1 MTEQLL
7 GRSIN
12 RLEDERFVQGRG
24 RYVADL
30 AAPNALH
37 GVVVRSTHA
46 HARISAI
53 RADAARQMPGVAAVF
68 TGSDL
73 ASDNIGPLPCA
84 VTHIPMTAPLVVPP
98 CYALALD
105 VVRYA
110 GEPIAFVVAESAEI
124 ARDAAEAVAID
135 YEPLPPVVS
144 IADAVRPGA
153 LSIWPEAENNIAFQF
168 NRGEIGP
175 VEAAIR
181 GAAHVVECELVN
193 NRVVAAP
200 LETRGALGEFDASSG
215 RLHLIASAAGAH
227 AIRDLLAN
235 SVFRIAKEK
244 LRVSIPD
251 VGGGFGMKNVLYP
264 EWVLVLWA
272 ARRLGRPVKWIG
284 DRSEDFAA
292 STHGRDSIVR
302 ARMALDRNGHI
313 LALETKVLANM
324 GAYISTVA
332 PVVPTMAMASAMGG
346 VYDIP
351 LIAFQTRGVFTN
363 TTPVDAYR
371 GAGKPEANYLIERCI
386 DIAAAEL
393 GMDALKLR
401 RKNIFRRFPHASAMG
416 LSVEQGSF
424 ASAIDH
430 AVAAA
435 AGFGARRKS
444 SRARGRLRGL
454 GYACFLETARGQ
466 PNEVAEVRLGE
477 DGRIDLKVGTHS
489 NGQGHETTYAQI
501 AADAL
506 GLPLE
511 RFRFRQGDTD
521 DLGSGGGHGGA
532 RSMHQGGTALLLAAE
547 GLIENARRLAARL
560 LQTGI
565 DAISY
570 EAGML
575 RVTATGQ
582 EIGLD
587 EVARVSYQMP
597 GDDVAPGLAHR
608 ATHLCDRYTF
618 PNGCHVAEVE
628 IDPAT
633 GEVKLERY
641 VIFDDYGRLLDPRQT
656 LGQVHGGVVQGI
668 GQALFEHAVFDAET
682 GQILSGSLMDYA
694 LPRADD
700 VPSFE
705 GELTSDFPSSANRLG
720 VKGSG
725 QAGAIAAPA
734 TIMNAVMN
742 ALAPLGVQHLDMPA
756 TPSRIWRAIEAARL
770 QSPGPE
776 QDRASPE

>member
-1 MTEQLL
+1 MTEPLL

-24 RYVADL
+24 RYIADL

-37 GVVVRSTHA
+37 GVVARSMHA
-46 HARISAI
+46 HARIIAI
-53 RADAARQMPGVAAVF
+53 RADAARLMQGVAAVL
-68 TGSDL
+68 TGSDM

-84 VTHIPMTAPLVVPP
+84 VANIPMATPLVVPP
-98 CYALALD
+98 CHALARD
-105 VVRYA
+105 VVRYV
-110 GEPIAFVVAESAEI
+110 GDPVAFVVAESAEI
-124 ARDAAEAVAID
+124 ARNAAEAIIVD
-135 YEPLPPVVS
+135 YEPVQPVVS
-144 IADAVRPGA
+144 LADAVLPGGP
-153 LSIWPEAENNIAFQF
+153 SIWPEARNNIAFQF

-200 LETRGALGEFDASSG
+200 LETRGALGAFDASSG
-215 RLHLIASAAGAH
+215 RLHLTASAAGAH
-227 AIRDLLAN
+227 MIRDLLAD
-235 SVFRIAKEK
+235 SVFRIPREK

-272 ARRLGRPVKWIG
+272 ARRLGRRVKWIG
-284 DRSEDFAA
+284 DRSDDFVA
-292 STHGRDSIVR
+292 STHGRDSVARVR
-302 ARMALDRNGHI
+302 LALDRDGRF
-313 LALETKVLANM
+313 LALETKVLANL
-324 GAYISTVA
+324 GAYVSTVA
-332 PVVPTMAMASAMGG
+332 PAVPTMAMASAMGG

-351 LIAFQTRGVFTN
+351 LIAFQTTGVFTN

-393 GMDALKLR
+393 GMDALELR
-401 RKNIFRRFPHASAMG
+401 RKNIIRRFPHRSAMG

-424 ASAIDH
+424 AHAIDH

-435 AGFGARRKS
+435 TGFDARQQS
-444 SRARGRLRGL
+444 SRARGKLRGL

-466 PNEVAEVRLGE
+466 PNELAEVRFGE

-501 AADAL
+501 AADTL

-511 RFRFRQGDTD
+511 RFRFGQGDTD
-521 DLGSGGGHGGA
+521 DLDSGGGHGGA

-547 GLIENARRLAARL
+547 GLIENAQSLAARL
-560 LQTGI
+560 LQANV
-565 DAISY
+565 DAVHY

-575 RVTATGQ
+575 RVAATGQ
-582 EIGLD
+582 EISLD
-587 EVARVSYQMP
+587 EVARASYQVP
-597 GDDVAPGLAHR
+597 SDDFAPGLAHK

-628 IDPAT
+628 IDPST
-633 GEVKLERY
+633 GEVTIDRY
-641 VIFDDYGRLLDPRQT
+641 VIFDDYGRLLDPRLT

-668 GQALFEHAVFDAET
+668 GQALFEHALFDAVT

-705 GELTSDFPSSANRLG
+705 GKLTPDFPSRANRLG

-742 ALAPLGVQHLDMPA
+742 ALTRLGVRHLDMPA
-756 TPSRIWRAIEAARL
+756 TPSRIWHAIQAAESR
-770 QSPGPE
+770 SPSRG
-776 QDRASPE
+776 

>member
-1 MTEQLL
+1 MIEPLL

-12 RLEDERFVQGRG
+12 RLEDVRFVQGRG
-24 RYVADL
+24 RYIADL

-37 GVVVRSTHA
+37 GVVVRSMHA
-46 HARISAI
+46 HARIIAI
-53 RADAARQMPGVAAVF
+53 RVDAARQMPGVAAVL
-68 TGSDL
+68 TGFEL

-84 VTHIPMTAPLVVPP
+84 VTNIPMTTPLVVPP
-98 CYALALD
+98 CHALARD
-105 VVRYA
+105 VVRYV
-110 GEPIAFVVAESAEI
+110 GEPVAFVVAESAES
-124 ARDAAEAVAID
+124 ARDAAEAVVID
-135 YEPLPPVVS
+135 YEPLQPVIS
-144 IADAVRPGA
+144 LADAVLPGA
-153 LSIWPEAENNIAFQF
+153 PSIWPEARGNIAFQF

-215 RLHLIASAAGAH
+215 RLHLTASAAGAH
-227 AIRDLLAN
+227 MIRDLLAV

-272 ARRLGRPVKWIG
+272 ARRLGRQVKWIG
-284 DRSEDFAA
+284 DRSEDFVA
-292 STHGRDSIVR
+292 STHGRDSVVR
-302 ARMALDRNGHI
+302 ARIALDRDGRFV
-313 LALETKVLANM
+313 ALETKVLANL
-324 GAYISTVA
+324 GAYVSTVA
-332 PVVPTMAMASAMGG
+332 PAVPTMAMASAMGG

-393 GMDALKLR
+393 GMDALELR
-401 RKNIFRRFPHASAMG
+401 RKNIFHRFPHRSAMG

-424 ASAIDH
+424 AHAIDR

-435 AGFGARRKS
+435 AGFDARRQS
-444 SRARGRLRGL
+444 SRARGKLRGL

-466 PNEVAEVRLGE
+466 PNEVAEVRLSE

-489 NGQGHETTYAQI
+489 SGQGHETTYAQI
-501 AADAL
+501 AADTL

-521 DLGSGGGHGGA
+521 DLDSGGGHGGA

-560 LQTGI
+560 LQASV
-565 DAISY
+565 DAIHY

-575 RVTATGQ
+575 RVAATGQ
-582 EIGLD
+582 EISLD
-587 EVARVSYQMP
+587 EVARASYQAS
-597 GDDVAPGLAHR
+597 DDFAPGLAHK
-608 ATHLCDRYTF
+608 ATHLCDLYTF

-633 GEVKLERY
+633 GEVTLDRY

-656 LGQVHGGVVQGI
+656 LGQVHGGVAQGI
-668 GQALFEHAVFDAET
+668 GQALFEHALFDAET

-694 LPRADD
+694 LPRASDI
-700 VPSFE
+700 PSFE
-705 GELTSDFPSSANRLG
+705 GNLTPDFPSRANRLG

-734 TIMNAVMN
+734 TIMNALMN
-742 ALAPLGVQHLDMPA
+742 ALTPLGVRHLDMPA
-756 TPSRIWRAIEAARL
+756 TPSRIWHAIQAARL
-770 QSPGPE
+770 RSL
-776 QDRASPE
+776 

>member
-1 MTEQLL
+1 MTEPLL

-12 RLEDERFVQGRG
+12 RLEDARFVQGRG

-30 AAPNALH
+30 VTPGALH
-37 GVVVRSTHA
+37 GVVVRSPHA
-46 HARISAI
+46 HARI
-53 RADAARQMPGVAAVF
+53 RRLDVDAARRMPGVAAVL

-73 ASDNIGPLPCA
+73 AADQIGPLPCA
-84 VTHIPMTAPLVVPP
+84 VTHIPMTSPLVVPP
-98 CYALALD
+98 CHALARD
-105 VVRYA
+105 VVRYV
-110 GEPIAFVVAESAEI
+110 GEPVAFVIADSAER
-124 ARDAAEAVAID
+124 ARDAAEAVVVD
-135 YEPLPPVVS
+135 YEPLTPVVA
-144 IADAVRPGA
+144 IADAVLPGA
-153 LSIWPEAENNIAFQF
+153 PSIWPEAKANIAFQF
-168 NRGEIGP
+168 NRGDIGP
-175 VEAAIR
+175 VEASIA

-193 NRVVAAP
+193 NRVVAAS
-200 LETRGALGEFDASSG
+200 LETRGALGEFDPATG
-215 RLHLIASAAGAH
+215 RLHLTASAAGAH

-235 SVFRIAKEK
+235 SVFHIPREQ

-272 ARRLGRPVKWIG
+272 AHRLGRPVQWIG
-284 DRSEDFAA
+284 DRSEDFTA
-292 STHGRDSIVR
+292 SAHGRDSIIR
-302 ARMALDRNGHI
+302 ARLALDRNGRF
-313 LALETKVLANM
+313 LALETKVLANL
-324 GAYISTVA
+324 GAYVSTVA

-351 LIAFQTRGVFTN
+351 LIAFQAQGVFTN

-371 GAGKPEANYLIERCI
+371 GAGKPEANYLIERLI
-386 DIAAAEL
+386 DLSAAKL

-401 RKNIFRRFPHASAMG
+401 RKNIVNRFPYASAMG
-416 LSVEQGSF
+416 LTLEQGSF
-424 ASAIDH
+424 AHAIDH

-435 AGFGARRKS
+435 EGFKVRQKG
-444 SRARGRLRGL
+444 SRAKGKLRGL

-466 PNEVAEVRLGE
+466 PNEVAEASFGE
-477 DGRIDLKVGTHS
+477 DGLIDIKVGTHS

-501 AADAL
+501 TADTL
-506 GLPLE
+506 GLPLD

-521 DLGSGGGHGGA
+521 DLDSGGGHGGA
-532 RSMHQGGTALLLAAE
+532 RSMHQGGTALLMAAE

-560 LQTGI
+560 LQTGV
-565 DAISY
+565 DNVSY
-570 EAGML
+570 EAGTL
-575 RVTATGQ
+575 RVAATGQ
-582 EIGLD
+582 EISLD
-587 EVARVSYQMP
+587 EVARVSYQSA

-641 VIFDDYGRLLDPRQT
+641 VIFDDYGRLLDPRLT

-668 GQALFEHAVFDAET
+668 GQALFEHALYDVET

-694 LPRADD
+694 LPRAGDI
-700 VPSFE
+700 PAFE
-705 GELTSDFPSSANRLG
+705 GSLTSDFPSRANRLG

-742 ALAPLGVQHLDMPA
+742 ALTPLGVTHLDMPA
-756 TPSRIWRAIEAARL
+756 TPSRIWHAIEAARRRR
-770 QSPGPE
+770 QNG
-776 QDRASPE
+776 

>member
-1 MTEQLL
+1 MTEPLL
-7 GRSIN
+7 GRSLN
-12 RLEDERFVQGRG
+12 RLEDARFVQGRG
-24 RYVADL
+24 RYIADL
-30 AAPNALH
+30 AAPDALH

-46 HARISAI
+46 HARIAAI
-53 RADAARQMPGVAAVF
+53 RVDAARQMQGVAAVL
-68 TGSDL
+68 TGTEL

-84 VTHIPMTAPLVVPP
+84 VTSIPMTTPLVVPP
-98 CYALALD
+98 CHALARD
-105 VVRYA
+105 VVRYV
-110 GEPIAFVVAESAEI
+110 GEPIAFVVAESAGK
-124 ARDAAEAVAID
+124 ARDAAEAVAVD
-135 YEPLPPVVS
+135 YEPLPPVVA
-144 IADAVRPGA
+144 IADAVLPGA
-153 LSIWPEAENNIAFQF
+153 PSIWTEAHNNIAFQF

-181 GAAHVVECELVN
+181 SAAHVVECELVN

-200 LETRGALGEFDASSG
+200 LETRGALGEFDAASG

-227 AIRDLLAN
+227 GIRDLLAS
-235 SVFRIAKEK
+235 SVFRIAREK

-264 EWVLVLWA
+264 ELALVLWA
-272 ARRLGRPVKWIG
+272 ARRLGRQVMWIG
-284 DRSEDFAA
+284 DRGEDFTGSA
-292 STHGRDSIVR
+292 HGRDSVVR
-302 ARMALDRNGHI
+302 ARLALDRDGRF
-313 LALETKVLANM
+313 LALGTEVLANL
-324 GAYISTVA
+324 GAYVSTVA
-332 PVVPTMAMASAMGG
+332 PAVPTMAMASAMGG

-386 DIAAAEL
+386 DIAAHQL

-401 RKNIFRRFPHASAMG
+401 RKNIFRRFPHPSAMG

-424 ASAIDH
+424 AHAIDH

-435 AGFGARRKS
+435 EGFEARRKS
-444 SRARGRLRGL
+444 SRKRGRLRGL

-477 DGRIDLKVGTHS
+477 DGLIDLTVGTHS

-511 RFRFRQGDTD
+511 RFLFRQGDTD
-521 DLGSGGGHGGA
+521 DLDNGGGHGGA
-532 RSMHQGGTALLLAAE
+532 RSMHQGGTALLMAAE

-560 LQTGI
+560 LQASV
-565 DAISY
+565 DAINY

-575 RVTATGQ
+575 RVAATGQ
-582 EIGLD
+582 EISLD
-587 EVARVSYQMP
+587 EVARASYQSP
-597 GDDVAPGLAHR
+597 SDDVAPGLAHK

-633 GEVKLERY
+633 GEVRVDRY
-641 VIFDDYGRLLDPRQT
+641 VISDDYGRLLDPRQT

-668 GQALFEHAVFDAET
+668 GQALFEQVLFDAET

-694 LPRADD
+694 LPRAGDL
-700 VPSFE
+700 PSFE
-705 GELTSDFPSSANRLG
+705 GSLTSDFPSRANRLG

-742 ALAPLGVQHLDMPA
+742 ALTPLGVRHLDMPA
-756 TPSRIWRAIEAARL
+756 TPWRIWHAIAAARL
-770 QSPGPE
+770 RSL
-776 QDRASPE
+776 

>member
-1 MTEQLL
+1 MTAPLL
-7 GRSIN
+7 GRSIT
-12 RLEDERFVQGRG
+12 RLEDERFVTGRG
-24 RYVADL
+24 HYVADL
-30 AAPNALH
+30 AVTNALH
-37 GVVVRSTHA
+37 GIVVRSLHA
-46 HARISAI
+46 HARIISVAI
-53 RADAARQMPGVAAVF
+53 DAASRMSGVAAVL

-73 ASDNIGPLPCA
+73 GADNIGPLPCA
-84 VTHIPMTAPLVVPP
+84 ATNIPMATPLIVPP
-98 CYALALD
+98 CHALARD
-105 VVRYA
+105 VVRYV
-110 GEPIAFVVAESAEI
+110 GEPVAFVIAESTES
-124 ARDAAEAVAID
+124 AREAAEAVVVD
-135 YEPLPPVVS
+135 YEPLTPV
-144 IADAVRPGA
+144 IAMDQAVLPGSP
-153 LSIWPEAENNIAFQF
+153 SIWPEAATNIAFRYD
-168 NRGEIGP
+168 RGEIEP

-181 GAAHVVECELVN
+181 SAPHVVECGLVN

-200 LETRGALGEFDASSG
+200 LETRGAVGEYDAASG
-215 RLHLIASAAGAH
+215 RLHLTASAAGAH
-227 AIRDLLAN
+227 AIRNLLADA
-235 SVFRIAKEK
+235 VFRLPREK

-272 ARRLGRPVKWIG
+272 ARRLLRPVKWIS
-284 DRSEDFAA
+284 DRSEDFVA
-292 STHGRDSIVR
+292 SAHGRDSVIR
-302 ARMALDRNGHI
+302 ARLALDRDGRF
-313 LALETKVLANM
+313 LALDAKVLANM
-324 GAYISTVA
+324 GAYVSTVA
-332 PVVPTMAMASAMGG
+332 PVVPTLAMGSAMGG

-351 LIAFQTRGVFTN
+351 RIAFQTRGVFTN

-401 RKNIFRRFPHASAMG
+401 RKNIFRHFPHQSAVG

-424 ASAIDH
+424 AHAIDL
-430 AVAAA
+430 AISAAS
-435 AGFGARRKS
+435 GFKARRQG
-444 SRARGRLRGL
+444 SRARGRLRGI

-466 PNEVAEVRLGE
+466 PNEVAEVRVGK

-501 AADAL
+501 AASAL

-521 DLGSGGGHGGA
+521 DLDSGGGHGGA

-547 GLIENARRLAARL
+547 GLIEDARLLAARL
-560 LQTGI
+560 LQTRA
-565 DAISY
+565 DAVNY
-570 EAGML
+570 EAGLL

-582 EIGLD
+582 EITLD
-587 EVARVSYQMP
+587 EVAQASYQMA
-597 GDDVAPGLAHR
+597 GDEVAPGLAHK

-618 PNGCHVAEVE
+618 PNGCHLAEVE

-633 GEVKLERY
+633 GEVKVDRY
-641 VIFDDYGRLLDPRQT
+641 VIFDDYGRLLDPRLT

-668 GQALFEHAVFDAET
+668 GQALFEHARFDVET

-694 LPRADD
+694 LPRAADI
-700 VPSFE
+700 PSFE
-705 GELTSDFPSSANRLG
+705 GSLTPDFPSRANRLG

-742 ALAPLGVQHLDMPA
+742 ALAPLGVRHLDMPA
-756 TPSRIWRAIEAARL
+756 TPFRIWTAIEAAR
-770 QSPGPE
+770 SVAG
-776 QDRASPE
+776 

>member
-1 MTEQLL
+1 MTEPIL

-24 RYVADL
+24 RYIADL

-37 GVVVRSTHA
+37 GVVARSMHA
-46 HARISAI
+46 HARIIAI
-53 RADAARQMPGVAAVF
+53 RADAARLMQGVAAVL
-68 TGSDL
+68 TGSDM

-84 VTHIPMTAPLVVPP
+84 VANIPMATPLVVPP
-98 CYALALD
+98 CHALARD
-105 VVRYA
+105 VVRYV
-110 GEPIAFVVAESAEI
+110 GEPVAFVVAESAEI
-124 ARDAAEAVAID
+124 ARNAAEAIIVE
-135 YEPLPPVVS
+135 YEPVQPVVS
-144 IADAVRPGA
+144 LADAVLPGGP
-153 LSIWPEAENNIAFQF
+153 SIWPEARNNIAFQF

-200 LETRGALGEFDASSG
+200 LETRGALGAFDASSG
-215 RLHLIASAAGAH
+215 RLHLTASAAGAH
-227 AIRDLLAN
+227 MIRDLLAD
-235 SVFRIAKEK
+235 SVFRIPREK

-272 ARRLGRPVKWIG
+272 ARRLGRQVKWIG
-284 DRSEDFAA
+284 DRSDDFVA
-292 STHGRDSIVR
+292 STHGRDSVARVR
-302 ARMALDRNGHI
+302 LALDQDGRF
-313 LALETKVLANM
+313 LALETKVLANL
-324 GAYISTVA
+324 GAYVSTVA
-332 PVVPTMAMASAMGG
+332 PAVPTMAMASAMGG

-351 LIAFQTRGVFTN
+351 LIAFQTTGVFTN

-393 GMDALKLR
+393 GMDALELR
-401 RKNIFRRFPHASAMG
+401 RKNIIRRFPHRSAMG

-424 ASAIDH
+424 AHAIDH

-435 AGFGARRKS
+435 TGFDARRQS
-444 SRARGRLRGL
+444 SRARGKLRGL

-466 PNEVAEVRLGE
+466 PNEVAEVRFGE

-489 NGQGHETTYAQI
+489 NGQGHETTYARI
-501 AADAL
+501 AADTL

-521 DLGSGGGHGGA
+521 DLDSGGGHGGA

-547 GLIENARRLAARL
+547 GLIENAQSLAARL
-560 LQTGI
+560 LQANV
-565 DAISY
+565 DAVHY

-575 RVTATGQ
+575 RVAATGQ
-582 EIGLD
+582 GISLD
-587 EVARVSYQMP
+587 EVARASYQVP
-597 GDDVAPGLAHR
+597 SDDFAPGLAHK

-633 GEVKLERY
+633 GEVTIDRY
-641 VIFDDYGRLLDPRQT
+641 VIFDDYGRLLDPRLT

-668 GQALFEHAVFDAET
+668 GQALFEHALFDAVT

-705 GELTSDFPSSANRLG
+705 GKLTPDFPSRANRLG

-742 ALAPLGVQHLDMPA
+742 ALTRLGVRHLDMPA
-756 TPSRIWRAIEAARL
+756 TPSRIWHAIQAAESR
-770 QSPGPE
+770 SPSRG
-776 QDRASPE
+776 